1 MRKSLKKLA
10 ITVLC
15 IFMLPT
21 SVFAESENKTEISA
35 AADVKIYTLTLEQ
48 AIDMALKDNPQLA
61 SFEAAQRSNR
71 INLDAAQN
79 TKRKYKNAV
88 PSTSNYELMYIKK
101 GYYIEMY
108 EMLMRLNEKET
119 EQAKASIAYNTT
131 SAYFNYKIAQELC
144 NVAENAYNLANENYN
159 NVNKR
164 FELGMIAEID
174 LNNAHLSVDQSLN
187 TLESYKRNRDTQ
199 KENLKIYLQL
209 ENENCDFVLTD
220 TIECDE
226 FSSDIAKDIETAAKS
241 RYDITALK
249 ENYELAQKYFEYTK
263 PLSAYSAKYQTA
275 QSDFISKEYS
285 YNNNKN
291 LIMLSVKNSYN
302 NVLNSADN
310 LKIAEK
316 STEIAFKR
324 YEINKVKF
332 ENGMI
337 TNSDLTASL
346 NEYSNSKIT
355 LENAKLSYKLAVEK
369 YSYDVSIGL
378 K

>member
-1 MRKSLKKLA
+1 MRNFMKKIA
-10 ITVLC
+10 ITALC
-15 IFMLPT
+15 LFMLPMT
-21 SVFAESENKTEISA
+21 AFAQTDSVKT
-35 AADVKIYTLTLEQ
+35 YTLTLEQ
-48 AIDMALKDNPQLA
+48 AIEMAKKDNPQLE
-61 SFEAAQRSNR
+61 SFEAAQKSNK
-71 INLDAAQN
+71 INLDAAEN
-79 TKRKYKNAV
+79 TKRKYKNIA
-88 PSTSNYELMYIKK
+88 PSTSNYEIAYIKK
-101 GYYIEMY
+101 GYYVEMY

-119 EQAKASIAYNTT
+119 EQANASIAYNTT

-144 NVAENAYNLANENYN
+144 KVAENAYNLANENYN

-174 LNNAHLSVDQSLN
+174 LNNAHLSVEQSLN
-187 TLESYKRNRDTQ
+187 TLESYKRNRDIAR
-199 KENLKIYLQL
+199 ENLKIYLQL

-220 TIECDE
+220 SIECGD
-226 FSSDIAKDIETAAKS
+226 FSADIAKDVETAVKS
-241 RYDITALK
+241 RYDIMALK

-263 PLSAYSAKYQTA
+263 PLTAYSARYQTA
-275 QSDFISKEYS
+275 QSDLISKEYS
-285 YNNNKN
+285 YSSNKN
-291 LIMLSVKNSYN
+291 LIVLSVRNSYN
-302 NVLNSADN
+302 SVLNAADS

-324 YEINKVKF
+324 YEINKIKF

-346 NEYSNSKIT
+346 NEYSSSAIA

-369 YSYDVSIGL
+369 YGYEVSIGL